1 MKLLSLVPSWWR
13 IALAAG
19 LLLVAYVTGVGH
31 GTNKVTA
38 TLERERAA
46 WADER
51 SSALKASLRQA
62 ELYLQQLQDQ
72 TDQLAK
78 VQTDGQAQLDAALA
92 DRAAA
97 DRRAASL
104 RATADHAL
112 DSLRRGTPE
121 APATAAECAAADRT
135 ARVFAE
141 LFAGADAF
149 AGVVAA
155 AADAARIAGTACVR
169 ADEVTR

>member
-1 MKLLSLVPSWWR
+1 MVLSALFARAAPWLV
-13 IALAAG
+13 AG
-19 LLLVAYVTGVGH
+19 LLAVIGIQWVAINRAETRM
-31 GTNKVTA
+31 A
-38 TLERERAA
+38 QAREG

-78 VQTDGQAQLDAALA
+78 VQTDGQAQLAAALA